1 MCHVDY
7 AYKVGMLRNYSFF
20 DLQFLVSHGKL

>member
-20 DLQFLVSHGKL
+20 DLHAVSRESW